1 MRGVENGFAMVRS
14 AHDGLVI
21 ASDAQGRLVAVK
33 KDAPTGLTMVV
44 TDLPL
49 GPGPTLY
56 SGIGDAFAWLC
67 LATASAQGVFL
78 TLRQKKWHEAPTPM

>member
-1 MRGVENGFAMVRS
+1 LRP

-33 KDAPTGLTMVV
+33 RDAPTGLTLVV
-44 TDLPL
+44 ADLPL

-56 SGIGDAFAWLC
+56 TRIGN
-67 LATASAQGVFL
+67 VFPWICVLSSLLLSLWAL
-78 TLRQKKWHEAPTPM
+78 TRPARSR